1 MKQVLK
7 GVLADQAIVS
17 TLGPEAYQTALI
29 FWRDFA
35 KSGIDLAPE
44 QRQRFVS
51 LSSEIIVLGRSFLNE
66 AHATRPPVTLEPD
79 DIRGGRSR
87 SLFRLRQKSSR
98 TPLQIYPGSA
108 DAQLIMQSPSEDV
121 ARRKLYLAAHSSTP
135 EQIDVLERLLRARA
149 ELSRLV
155 GRESYA
161 HMALENKMAKSPGQ
175 QHLSRS
181 ISRIQPQL

>member
-1 MKQVLK
+1 
-7 GVLADQAIVS
+7 VLADHTLVS
-17 TLGPEAYQTALI
+17 ALSPEAYHTALI

-51 LSSEIIVLGRSFLNE
+51 LSSEILVLGRSFLNE
-66 AHATRPPVTLEPD
+66 ANASRPPVTLQPH
-79 DIRGGRSR
+79 DIRGGKSR
-87 SLFRLRQKSSR
+87 ALSMLKLKSSR
-98 TPLQIYPGSA
+98 RTLQVHPGSA
-108 DAQLIMQSPSEDV
+108 EAQLIMQSPAEEV

-135 EQIDVLERLLRARA
+135 EQLEVLDRLLRARA

-161 HMALENKMAKSPGQ
+161 HMVLEDKMAKSPGQ
-175 QHLSRS
+175 QSLS
-181 ISRIQPQL
+181 

>member
-1 MKQVLK
+1 M
-7 GVLADQAIVS
+7 LADETIVN
-17 TLGPEAYQTALI
+17 TLSPEAHQTALI

-51 LSSEIIVLGRSFLNE
+51 LSSEILVLGRSFLNE
-66 AHATRPPVTLEPD
+66 AHAARPPVTLDLD
-79 DIRGGRSR
+79 DLRGGS
-87 SLFRLRQKSSR
+87 SKGLLRLKLKNSR
-98 TPLQIYPGSA
+98 TPLQIYSGSA
-108 DAQLIMQSPSEDV
+108 EARLIMQSPLEDV

-135 EQIDVLERLLRARA
+135 EQLDVLERLLRARA

-161 HMALENKMAKSPGQ
+161 HMVLEDKMAKSPGQ
-175 QHLSRS
+175 QHFC
-181 ISRIQPQL
+181 